1 MNRDP
6 LVVDVQ
12 AEVAHWQSRH
22 AQGGLGIGKF
32 SELSPV
38 VKMACDIYLQAP
50 YSSEEE
56 RLAMF
61 RRRIEHHFI
70 ASGTQDTYERLA
82 SNCWQRLARRDS

>member
-6 LVVDVQ
+6 AVIDVQ
-12 AEVAHWQSRH
+12 AEIAHWQSRH
-22 AQGGLGIGKF
+22 AEGNLGIGKF

-50 YSSEEE
+50 HSSEVE
-56 RLAMF
+56 RLRLF

-70 ASGTQDTYERLA
+70 SSSTQENYEQLA
-82 SNCWQRLARRDS
+82 TDCWQRLSRRSA

>member
-6 LVVDVQ
+6 SVIDVQ
-12 AEVAHWQSRH
+12 AEIAHWQGRH
-22 AQGGLGIGKF
+22 AQGALGIGKF

-38 VKMACDIYLQAP
+38 VKMACDIYLQSPHA
-50 YSSEEE
+50 SENE

-70 ASGTQDTYERLA
+70 SSSTQENYEQLA
-82 SNCWQRLARRDS
+82 SDCWQRLGRRAS

>member
-12 AEVAHWQSRH
+12 AEIAHWQARH
-22 AQGGLGIGKF
+22 AQGNLGIGKF

-38 VKMACDIYLQAP
+38 VKMACDVYLQAP
-50 YSSEEE
+50 HSSDQE

-70 ASGTQDTYERLA
+70 SSSTQEHYEQLATGCWERLSRRA
-82 SNCWQRLARRDS
+82 S